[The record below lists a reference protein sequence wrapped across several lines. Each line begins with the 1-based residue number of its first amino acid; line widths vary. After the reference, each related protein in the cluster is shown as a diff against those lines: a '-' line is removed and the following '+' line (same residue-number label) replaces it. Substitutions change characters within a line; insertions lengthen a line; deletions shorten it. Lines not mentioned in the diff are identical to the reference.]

1 MIEEE
6 TKRLIKNDGSSEGYI
21 FAVQTDLISLILEG
35 ISKINEDEEED
46 DWGVC
51 QKACE
56 CLQSLSLILKNDIIG
71 QVGVFFKNQIE

>member
-1 MIEEE
+1 MESVHLFLNCM
-6 TKRLIKNDGSSEGYI
+6 KMKNKAKKKI
-21 FAVQTDLISLILEG
+21 CDLISLILEG

-56 CLQSLSLILKNDIIG
+56 CLQSLSLILKNDIIS

>member
-21 FAVQTDLISLILEG
+21 FAVQNDLIALILEG

-46 DWGVC
+46 DWGVSR
-51 QKACE
+51 KACE
-56 CLQSLSLILKNDIIG
+56 CLQSLSLILKNNIIN
-71 QVGVFFKNQIE
+71 QVGIFFKN